1 MNICALIFCPA
12 LFISVSPIAD
22 IDALF
27 GISTV
32 NWLLGVTG
40 PRLLGRSLGRR
51 MESVA
56 PLSMIGFLDVRLVL
70 FSGVI
75 GFAELLELFILLL
88 LRTTLAG
95 VLVARLSMA
104 PTPPRQ
110 MTRYPGVIA
119 EFPSFPLILVGRVAH
134 VCSGV

>member
-1 MNICALIFCPA
+1 MFCPA

-32 NWLLGVTG
+32 KRLFRVTG
-40 PRLLGRSLGRR
+40 PMLIGRSLGRR
-51 MESVA
+51 MVSVA
-56 PLSMIGFLDVRLVL
+56 PLSTIGFLDVRLVL
-70 FSGVI
+70 LGGVV
-75 GFAELLELFILLL
+75 GFAKLRELFILLL
-88 LRTTLAG
+88 YATLADI
-95 VLVARLSMA
+95 VARLVFA

-110 MTRYPGVIA
+110 ITRYPGVMA

-134 VCSGV
+134 VCSGVYSPRGS

>member
-1 MNICALIFCPA
+1 LIFCPA
-12 LFISVSPIAD
+12 LLISVSPIAD

-32 NWLLGVTG
+32 NWLLGVTV
-40 PRLLGRSLGRR
+40 PMLIGRSFDLR

-56 PLSMIGFLDVRLVL
+56 PLSMIGFRDTRLIL
-70 FSGVI
+70 LGGVI

-88 LRTTLAG
+88 YTTLAD
-95 VLVARLSMA
+95 LVARLVST

-110 MTRYPGVIA
+110 MTRYPGVMA
-119 EFPSFPLILVGRVAH
+119 EFPSFPLILIGRVAH
-134 VCSGV
+134 VCSEV